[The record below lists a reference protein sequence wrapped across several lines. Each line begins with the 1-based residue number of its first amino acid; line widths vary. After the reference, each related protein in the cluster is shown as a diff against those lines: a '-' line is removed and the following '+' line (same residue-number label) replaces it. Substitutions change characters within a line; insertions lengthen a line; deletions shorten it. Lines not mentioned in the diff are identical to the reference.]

1 MDPRQI
7 ELAKRY
13 REDPEFRAFFAK
25 RWKETFG
32 YDFGS
37 APDQPTRPE
46 QPQEG
51 AQTDSDDDDY
61 EPSED
66 SSDVSSQDS
75 DDDAV
80 EEEQDETGITY
91 KMRDYEDEF

>member
-37 APDQPTRPE
+37 TPEEPTRPE
-46 QPQEG
+46 QPEEG
-51 AQTDSDDDDY
+51 AQTDSDDGDY
-61 EPSED
+61 QPSED
-66 SSDVSSQDS
+66 EESSDDS

-80 EEEQDETGITY
+80 EEEQDDTGISY
-91 KMRDYEDEF
+91 KMRDYEGEF

>member
-37 APDQPTRPE
+37 APGQPTEPERP
-46 QPQEG
+46 QNPG
-51 AQTDSDDDDY
+51 PDSDDSDDDDY

-66 SSDVSSQDS
+66 SSEVSS